1 MSRPWTEEEYALALE
16 MLARDDDD
24 AAFLA
29 QFGKTKNSVESRRD
43 RLKYFG
49 APRKPRGSP
58 WTAEKDAQ
66 ALALKAKGHTPQEI
80 ADAVGKT
87 RGATRFR
94 LRQLSL
100 TAEQREAESRARHA
114 NSVPRERQT
123 ARHHVTQAHSK
134 FVPPEVLEEAA
145 RRSLAPQPPF
155 GVPPVGY
162 SALDRRKNAGAS
174 T

>member
-16 MLARDDDD
+16 MLARDEDD

-29 QFGKTKNSVESRRD
+29 QFGKTKNAVERRRD
-43 RLKYFG
+43 RLKYG
-49 APRKPRGSP
+49 EAPRTPRAPP
-58 WTAEKDAQ
+58 WTPEKDAQ
-66 ALALKAKGHTPQEI
+66 ALAMKTKGHTPQEI

-100 TAEQREAESRARHA
+100 TAEQREMESRARHV

-134 FVPPEVLEEAA
+134 FVPPEVLEEAS
-145 RRSLAPQPPF
+145 RRALAPQPAF
-155 GVPPVGY
+155 GDPPIGF
-162 SALDRRKNAGAS
+162 SALDRRKNVGAS
-174 T
+174 A